1 MLNIINFDFFMLID
15 NLFNFNQSVI
25 FVISKFISL
34 VVKVQQT
41 FNVEYKVVSSA

>member
-15 NLFNFNQSVI
+15 NLFNFHQSVI

-34 VVKVQQT
+34 VVKVPQT